1 MIVRNKKTN
10 QYVAGMQIL
19 PGNKLSLLWTN
30 DPHKAEHIPSPNQI
44 DWKKDFESFQKNM
57 KLELELVED

>member
-10 QYVAGMQIL
+10 QYVAGMQLL
-19 PGNKLSLLWTN
+19 PGNRLSLLWTD

-44 DWKKDFESFQKNM
+44 DWEKGFESFQKNM
-57 KLELELVED
+57 KLELELVAD

>member
-10 QYVAGMQIL
+10 QYIAGMRLL

-30 DPHKAEHIPSPNQI
+30 DPHKAEHILSPDQI
-44 DWKKDFESFQKNM
+44 DWEKGFKSFQKNM
-57 KLELELVED
+57 NLELELVED

>member
-10 QYVAGMQIL
+10 QYVAGIQIL
-19 PGNKLSLLWTN
+19 PGNRLSLLWTD

-44 DWKKDFESFQKNM
+44 DWDKGFKSFQKNM
-57 KLELELVED
+57 NLELELVED

>member
-10 QYVAGMQIL
+10 QYVAGMQLL

-30 DPHKAEHIPSPNQI
+30 DPHKAEHILSPDQI
-44 DWKKDFESFQKNM
+44 DWEKGFKSFQKNM
-57 KLELELVED
+57 NLELELVED